1 MELRRLSAEKIALKD
16 KVKIQSAQQAAEA
29 KQLENQVKEADA
41 QLQNLMIELK
51 EKEQENRVN
60 KLKLKEVNRFL
71 LNKQN
76 NVKKGI
82 TKKQA
87 ARAPNTVQRSVNAS
101 VDEYMS

>member
-1 MELRRLSAEKIALKD
+1 
-16 KVKIQSAQQAAEA
+16 
-29 KQLENQVKEADA
+29 
-41 QLQNLMIELK
+41 MIELK